1 MYYGC
6 DSYSDAV
13 CDSQELYFYL
23 GEIGGGTVSG
33 SATQGGYGPF
43 NAFNT
48 SASSTVNVT
57 SRGGTYGYWFLLGP
71 TCDPSYDG
79 TSSEAYSWGEAQV
92 SAALHAWDN
101 NLNVSNILLFADIEG
116 GTVEWSV

>member
-1 MYYGC
+1 VYYGC

-48 SASSTVNVT
+48 SASGTVNVT

-79 TSSEAYSWGEAQV
+79 TSSEAYSWGGDPGVCCPPRLGQQPQRKQ
-92 SAALHAWDN
+92 HP
-101 NLNVSNILLFADIEG
+101 IIR
-116 GTVEWSV
+116 